1 MPPGGGHATAAQV
14 AQGSGPHLI
23 IGTAGHIDH
32 GKTTLVRA
40 LTGVDTDRLPEEKR
54 RGITI
59 ALGFA
64 PLDLPS
70 GRVGL
75 VDVPGHERFVRT
87 MVAGASGI
95 DLALLVVSA
104 EEGVM
109 PQTREHLEILGLLGV
124 QRGLVALTKIDRS
137 PELLELAQEDL
148 REGLVGSVLEGA
160 PIVPVSAVTGEGL
173 PELRANLERLVQA
186 APRRGSQGPA
196 FFPIDRV
203 FTVKGFG
210 TVVTG
215 TLEQGRIQV
224 GDSLELLPR
233 LEGRGPDRALK
244 VRGLQ
249 VFGLDQ
255 PQAGAG
261 QRVAI
266 NLAGVDR
273 DQVAVGQVLVTPGS
287 ARATRRLTV
296 RFRHLLSHPR
306 ALPTGSK
313 GLFCFGTEQVEGG
326 LTFLERDSVDP
337 GASEVATLRLS
348 SPVVSLAGGR
358 FITRGFESKSN
369 AGRTIGGGVVLDTE
383 PPRRRRRREE
393 TSRTLAALSAWIEV
407 QDNLHEAV
415 RVLVEEQ
422 GPRGSNNEV
431 LARRLGQPVNAIQKA
446 ANRAGLVPAGEW
458 WVAPAAITAL
468 EPLVVA
474 AVEREHQQSPY
485 RAALPKAE
493 LASRLAK
500 KAAPAVVE
508 AAARRLVERRVLV
521 AEGDGLRRP
530 QHRPRLELDVVK
542 KDVVLKALREGG
554 LEPPTGRELEAA
566 TQLSLKV
573 LIELLTALAK
583 TGEVIHCGLG
593 LHFEASVF
601 AAAETKL
608 LAEIEAKGAITTAEA
623 KTLFG
628 ISRKYLI
635 PLLEA
640 FDKRGVTARQG
651 ESRTARRR

>member
-1 MPPGGGHATAAQV
+1 MAQDP
-14 AQGSGPHLI
+14 GPHLI

-124 QRGLVALTKIDRS
+124 RQGLVALTKIDRV

-148 REGLVGSVLEGA
+148 REGLLGSVLEGA
-160 PIVPVSAVTGEGL
+160 PIVPVSALTGAGL
-173 PELRANLERLVQA
+173 GELRDTLERLVQNT
-186 APRRGSQGPA
+186 PRRGTQGTA

-224 GDSLELLPR
+224 GEGLELLPR
-233 LEGRGPDRALK
+233 RDGHSPDRPLK

-249 VFGLDQ
+249 VFGRDQ
-255 PQAGAG
+255 PQAAAG

-266 NLAGVDR
+266 NLAGVDK
-273 DQVAVGQVLVTPGS
+273 DQVAVGQVLVAPGS
-287 ARATRRLTV
+287 LVPTRRLTV
-296 RFRHLLSHPR
+296 RFQHLRSHPR
-306 ALPTGSK
+306 PLPTGSK

-326 LTFLERDSVDP
+326 LTLLEDDSLEP
-337 GASEVATLRLS
+337 GASGLATLRLS
-348 SPVVSLAGGR
+348 APVVSLAGGR

-369 AGRTIGGGVVLDTE
+369 AGRTIGGGVVLDAE

-393 TSRTLAALSAWIEV
+393 TSRTLAALSAWSET

-422 GPRGSNNEV
+422 GPRGSNNEG
-431 LARRLGQPVNAIQKA
+431 LARRLGQPVNVIQKA
-446 ANRAGLVPAGEW
+446 AQKASLVAAGEW
-458 WVAPAAITAL
+458 WVAPAALAVL

-474 AVEREHQQSPY
+474 AVEREHEHSPF
-485 RAALPKAE
+485 RATLPKAE

-500 KAAPAVVE
+500 KAAPPVVD
-508 AAARRLVERRVLV
+508 AAARRLVERKVLV
-521 AEGDGLRRP
+521 AEAEGLRRP
-530 QHRPRLELDVVK
+530 QHRPRLELDVEK
-542 KDVVLKALREGG
+542 KNVVLGALRGGG

-601 AAAETKL
+601 AAAEAKL
-608 LAEIEAKGAITTAEA
+608 LAEIQAKGPITTADA
-623 KTLFG
+623 KALFG

-651 ESRTARRR
+651 EARTARRR